1 MPQAFAENIDHFD
14 PRNPYAGDD
23 KAVIQF
29 LMGTRLDDGRT
40 AAEGR
45 PIYMDEEFIKIFN
58 SKDNIIERPVRDSD
72 KQRWPRQYQA
82 WKLTGESTPGA
93 AGTRLEF
100 WPQMTRAQV
109 EEFKYFKIFTVEQL
123 AEAPDSSVGKLPGIT
138 KLKQLAKAH
147 METARGE
154 LPLLKMQM
162 QLDAKDGE
170 VEELKAEV
178 RRLTKMVEKMA
189 QPA

>member
-1 MPQAFAENIDHFD
+1 MMEQFQGNIEHFD
-14 PRNPYAGDD
+14 PRNPYAGDE

-29 LMGTRLDDGRT
+29 LMGTRLHDAKT
-40 AAEGR
+40 IEEGR
-45 PIYMDEEFIKIFN
+45 PIYVDEEFIKIFN

-93 AGTRLEF
+93 SGTRLEF

-123 AEAPDSSVGKLPGIT
+123 AEAPESSCGKIPGIT
-138 KLKQLAKAH
+138 RLKQLAQAY
-147 METARGE
+147 METAKGE
-154 LPLLKMQM
+154 LPLLNMQM
-162 QLDAKDGE
+162 KLEASEQSVA
-170 VEELKAEV
+170 ELRAEV
-178 RRLTKMVEKMA
+178 ARLTKMVMEKQA
-189 QPA
+189 A

>member
-1 MPQAFAENIDHFD
+1 MAQFNENLDHFD

-23 KAVIQF
+23 KTAIQF
-29 LMGTRLDDGRT
+29 LMGTRLHDAKT
-40 AAEGR
+40 AEAGR
-45 PIYMDEEFIKIFN
+45 PIYIDEEFIKIFN

-93 AGTRLEF
+93 SGTRLEF

-123 AEAPDSSVGKLPGIT
+123 ADAPESTCGGIPGIT
-138 KLKQLAKAH
+138 KLKQLAKLH
-147 METARGE
+147 MEAAKGE

-162 QLDAKDGE
+162 ELEASNGA

-178 RRLTKMVEKMA
+178 RRLTKMVEKQA
-189 QPA
+189 QAA